1 MPLPGETLSGC
12 HAVGWH
18 GVAARQRTERF
29 VSVAVG
35 KIGRHLLT
43 RAILRLWS
51 SAAKQHA
58 TSPGPAKLLSG
69 RKDEEIFLQSADF
82 TTSNTKASASTHCNI
97 HLVAPGNTLV
107 SVTSSTSMTKSF
119 SLSDSLSL
127 LFSGSDMEAS
137 LHAESLDD
145 DIVVAK
151 SMFSY
156 N

>member
-1 MPLPGETLSGC
+1 M
-12 HAVGWH
+12 
-18 GVAARQRTERF
+18 
-29 VSVAVG
+29 SVAVG

-107 SVTSSTSMTKSF
+107 SVTSSMTKSF
-119 SLSDSLSL
+119 SLSLSLSL